1 MSAKNYP
8 VRDPFAFS
16 LGGVASIN
24 SYALVPAVADNKLHR
39 ISPKPLS
46 PNDGSRPKRIHAI
59 EDFLARHFAPSC
71 RGTA

>member
-24 SYALVPAVADNKLHR
+24 SHALVPAVADDKLHR
-39 ISPKPLS
+39 IPASPS
-46 PNDGSRPKRIHAI
+46 DGSRPSRIHAV

>member
-24 SYALVPAVADNKLHR
+24 SHALVPAVADNQLHR
-39 ISPKPLS
+39 TPAQPESS
-46 PNDGSRPKRIHAI
+46 NDGSRPKRIHAV

>member
-24 SYALVPAVADNKLHR
+24 SHALVPAVADDKLHR
-39 ISPKPLS
+39 TPARPAS
-46 PNDGSRPKRIHAI
+46 PNDGSRPKRIHAV

-71 RGTA
+71 RGAA

>member
-1 MSAKNYP
+1 MSANNYP

-24 SYALVPAVADNKLHR
+24 SHALVPAVADNQLHGIPAR
-39 ISPKPLS
+39 PASPT
-46 PNDGSRPKRIHAI
+46 DGSRSKRIHAV

>member
-16 LGGVASIN
+16 LGGVPSIN
-24 SYALVPAVADNKLHR
+24 SHALVPAVADDTLQR
-39 ISPKPLS
+39 IPHKPASPS
-46 PNDGSRPKRIHAI
+46 DGSRPTRIHAV

-71 RGTA
+71 